1 MTAWNVPEEGLSC
14 DVEMEAFGREA
25 PRLSTPGPSWDS
37 ENPEGRLRRS
47 ALTQE
52 EPGAREAAPE
62 HPGFGKHLSVS
73 ADLPQCQRVPATNG
87 FRVRGSDVKSLDCDP
102 ASHAGQKSYAAKRAG
117 DGLLWESFQPFH
129 GSDSV
134 WKNSDPRE
142 AL

>member
-52 EPGAREAAPE
+52 EPGAWEAQGP
-62 HPGFGKHLSVS
+62 SVWS
-73 ADLPQCQRVPATNG
+73 LLTA
-87 FRVRGSDVKSLDCDP
+87 SLDRKYPGIGC
-102 ASHAGQKSYAAKRAG
+102 
-117 DGLLWESFQPFH
+117 LLF
-129 GSDSV
+129 G
-134 WKNSDPRE
+134 
-142 AL
+142 